1 MQLKK
6 SKISKKTFLNF
17 ITLRG
22 FLVIPLLG
30 GSDRGYFW
38 KIIVC
43 IEVFGDF
50 ICAEHTS
57 EQGFSSSL
65 QELLPKNF

>member
-1 MQLKK
+1 MREWAWTIDDGALW
-6 SKISKKTFLNF
+6 N
-17 ITLRG
+17 
-22 FLVIPLLG
+22 LG